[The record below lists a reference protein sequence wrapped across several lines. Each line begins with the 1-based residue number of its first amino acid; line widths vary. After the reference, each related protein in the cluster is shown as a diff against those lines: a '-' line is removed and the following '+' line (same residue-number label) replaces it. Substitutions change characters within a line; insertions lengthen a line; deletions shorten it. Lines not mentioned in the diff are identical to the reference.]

1 MPDYCTRVCPVYLVD
16 ELVLMFY
23 APYDWANGGSVD
35 IFCMRS
41 MVLVLW
47 ELVLFWGMKVEF

>member
-1 MPDYCTRVCPVYLVD
+1 
-16 ELVLMFY
+16 MFY
-23 APYDWANGGSVD
+23 APYDWANGSSVD